1 VVSALE
7 SIRAKEQGFC
17 FAIDHDD
24 QTNQIT
30 KIAFMSSKQRVIRL
44 SLLNLL
50 VPDQDAKARIA
61 ASGFLQHEDISSFNW
76 FFRFVSNEVASWEP
90 EIAFNVIE
98 C

>member
-1 VVSALE
+1 
-7 SIRAKEQGFC
+7 
-17 FAIDHDD
+17 
-24 QTNQIT
+24 
-30 KIAFMSSKQRVIRL
+30 
-44 SLLNLL
+44 L

-90 EIAFNVIE
+90 EIALSDGFVLFYFVLFCFVLLCFVLLCFAYFNVIE